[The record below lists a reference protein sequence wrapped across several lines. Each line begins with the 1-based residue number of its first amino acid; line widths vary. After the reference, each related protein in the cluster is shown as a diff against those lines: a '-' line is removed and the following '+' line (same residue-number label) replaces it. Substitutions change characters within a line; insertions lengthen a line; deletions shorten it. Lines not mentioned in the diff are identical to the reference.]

1 MTLLPWLA
9 ALPCLYWTE
18 GAESAPALKAA
29 GAFRLCVPPETT
41 DGWSKAGFS
50 VVPLGPAELA
60 SREALPPPGIM
71 LRAERVS
78 ATRSPWVFANG
89 WRFKRTPAGKYS
101 YTLPPGKAALAA
113 AEAFAYGADAI
124 LRIDPADQQELGRM
138 MDFLA
143 RLPPLDAPEIADLGV
158 VDDGSPALGEVMN
171 LLVRRNLLFRV
182 VSAPAPELHVNVRLG
197 TKEYPAKDAADPSA
211 LALKVRRRL
220 TDERRTLRIFGSEVV
235 IARLTGQ
242 GPRRRLHLLNYG
254 GREIEGLRVRLLGP
268 YPEGEAYAAGGGRL
282 TLEDH
287 LVAEGA
293 TEFTLPRL
301 GTYGVVDLP
310 AVN

>member
-1 MTLLPWLA
+1 MTLLVWLA

-18 GAESAPALKAA
+18 GPESAPALKAA

-41 DGWSKAGFS
+41 DAWSKAGFS
-50 VVPLGPAELA
+50 VVPMRPTELA
-60 SREALPPPGIM
+60 SRETLPPPGIM
-71 LRAERVS
+71 LQADRVS

-89 WRFKRTPAGKYS
+89 WRFKRSPAGKYS
-101 YTLPPGKAALAA
+101 YTLALGQAALAA
-113 AEAFAYGADAI
+113 AEAFAYGADAV

-143 RLPPLDAPEIADLGV
+143 QLPPSDAPEIADLGV
-158 VDDGSPALGEVMN
+158 VDDGTPALGEVMN

-182 VSAPAPELHVNVRLG
+182 VKAPASEFHVNVRLG
-197 TKEYPAKDAADPSA
+197 TKEYPKKDAADPSA

-220 TDERRTLRIFGSEVV
+220 TDDQRTLRIFGSEVA
-235 IARLTGQ
+235 IARLTGE

-254 GREIEGLRVRLLGP
+254 GREIDGLRVRLRGA
-268 YPEGEAYAAGGGRL
+268 YPQGEAYVAGEGRL

-301 GTYGVVDLP
+301 GTYGVVDLG